1 MKMETVK
8 LQKNKIR
15 KPKNNNNQCR
25 TGLSTIALTQNFG
38 VDFDP
43 LGIVVS
49 VVSIKCLE
57 YITKGGLFM

>member
-1 MKMETVK
+1 MKIETIK
-8 LQKNKIR
+8 LQKYLFR

-25 TGLSTIALTQNFG
+25 TGLSTIALTYNFR

-43 LGIVVS
+43 FGIVVS
-49 VVSIKCLE
+49 VVSIEGLE